1 MNPSLQYIYQHPLF
15 SQDDLSRI
23 FSAHQ
28 KIIIPKGE
36 FILRE
41 GEIADSYYIL
51 ERGLFRVFVHDF
63 DNNEITTEFFVE
75 NEIVIVPS
83 SLFQQIPSQENLQ
96 AIADSE
102 LWRISYDDFQQLFH
116 EIDGFKEWGRLWF
129 THQLF
134 SMKQRSLEMI
144 TETAKNRYLKLMKEK
159 SQIIQSVPL
168 KQIASYLGIT
178 DTSLS
183 RIRREI

>member
-1 MNPSLQYIYQHPLF
+1 MI
-15 SQDDLSRI
+15 R
-23 FSAHQ
+23 A
-28 KIIIPKGE
+28 
-36 FILRE
+36 
-41 GEIADSYYIL
+41 
-51 ERGLFRVFVHDF
+51 FVYDF
-63 DNNEITTEFFVE
+63 DHNEITIEFFAE

-96 AIADSE
+96 AITDAA
-102 LWRISYDDFQQLFH
+102 LLKISYDDFQQLFN
-116 EIDGFKEWGRLWF
+116 EIEYFKDWGRLWF

-134 SMKQRSLEMI
+134 SVKQRSLEMI

-159 SQIIQSVPL
+159 PQIIQSAPL